1 MFYQTARAGS
11 YGCTK
16 QKSALIDGNISCLV
30 TVLRIAI
37 AMGTLIE
44 EDTPDGVNLRMNV
57 ENRDYTITSCVK
69 DHEQG
74 RERPLTSSISAE
86 SQFIS
91 LEQPRKQRM
100 N

>member
-1 MFYQTARAGS
+1 M
-11 YGCTK
+11 
-16 QKSALIDGNISCLV
+16 
-30 TVLRIAI
+30 AI
-37 AMGTLIE
+37 AMATLIE
-44 EDTPDGVNLRMNV
+44 EDTPDGMNLGMNA
-57 ENRDYTITSCVK
+57 ENPDYTITSCVK

-74 RERPLTSSISAE
+74 CERPLTSSISAE